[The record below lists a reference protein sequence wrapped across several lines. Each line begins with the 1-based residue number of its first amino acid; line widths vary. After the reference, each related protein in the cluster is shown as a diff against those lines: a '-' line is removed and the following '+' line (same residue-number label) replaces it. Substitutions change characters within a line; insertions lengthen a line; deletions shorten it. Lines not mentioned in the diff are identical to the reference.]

1 MSSRRIASSVLGWGI
16 VLILVG
22 SLLASLRPGGRST
35 AASRRPIDPGKLAD
49 PQKLHGHVT
58 AWGWNIAAKSMR
70 SLVPDFQKR
79 YPNVDVNVEMTA
91 ANIQTRFLLSL
102 AAGEGAPDVMMV
114 QLHEAPRYIAT
125 GRMADL
131 TAVAAKYQKDF
142 PPAAW
147 ANCTGA
153 DGHVYAIPWDVG
165 PCGVFYKRDLF
176 AHYGIDPEKIETW
189 DDYLAAGRKMLK
201 ESGGRTKI
209 LPLGTPNLV
218 HMFEMMLRQLG
229 GQVFDAQ
236 GRIAIDSPEGR
247 QVLDRITQLRDA
259 GICAEVEWFKHEW
272 LASFNDDTIA
282 SYPLAVWLS
291 GTIKD
296 TPGEYTDKRANWGLF
311 KLPAMEPGGRRSSNL
326 GGSSLTI
333 PDQCENKEAA
343 FAFIE
348 YALCTRAGQVA
359 QFRNYNIFPAYL
371 PALEDPFFKQPDPFF
386 GGQPLGAF
394 FAEGVKDL
402 PVMYRTPDWTE
413 TQDYMI
419 QGLTGWATAPV
430 ASRPSSGELLHTLA
444 GKLHRRLGREIAK

>member
-1 MSSRRIASSVLGWGI
+1 MALSRRVRGNLLGWGI

-22 SLLASLRPGGRST
+22 SLLASLRPGGRA
-35 AASRRPIDPGKLAD
+35 AASDTPIDSAKLAD
-49 PQKLHGHVT
+49 CEHLHGHVT

-102 AAGEGAPDVMMV
+102 AAGTGAPDVMMV

-131 TAVAAKYQKDF
+131 TAVAAKYQKAF
-142 PPAAW
+142 PPSAW

-176 AHYGIDPEKIETW
+176 ARYGVDPEKIETW
-189 DDYLAAGRKMLK
+189 DDYLAAGEKILK
-201 ESGGRTKI
+201 ESGGRTKM
-209 LPLGTPNLV
+209 LPLGTQNLV
-218 HMFEMMLRQLG
+218 HVFEIMLRQLG

-236 GRIAIDSPEGR
+236 GRIAIDSPEAQR
-247 QVLDRITQLRDA
+247 VIDLIARLRDA

-282 SYPLAVWLS
+282 SYPLAVWLG
-291 GTIKD
+291 GTLKD
-296 TPGEYTDKRANWGLF
+296 TTGKYSAARANWGLF
-311 KLPAMEPGGRRSSNL
+311 QLPAMEPGGRRSSNL
-326 GGSSLTI
+326 GGSSLVI
-333 PDQCENKEAA
+333 PDQCPNKEAA

-348 YALCTRAGQVA
+348 YALCTREGQVA

-371 PALEDPFFKQPDPFF
+371 PALQDPFFQEPDPFF
-386 GGQPLGAF
+386 GGQPVGAF
-394 FAEGVKDL
+394 FAAGVKDL
-402 PVMYRTPDWTE
+402 PVLYRTPDWTE
-413 TQDYMI
+413 TQDYLI
-419 QGLTGWATAPV
+419 QSLTGWATTPA
-430 ASRPSSGELLHTLA
+430 ASRSSSQELLKTIS
-444 GKLHRRLGREIAK
+444 GKLHRRLGREIAP

>member
-1 MSSRRIASSVLGWGI
+1 MSSRRFASSVLGWGI

-22 SLLASLRPGGRST
+22 SLLASLRPGGRA
-35 AASRRPIDPGKLAD
+35 AASNKSIDPAKLAD
-49 PQKLHGHVT
+49 REHLRGHIT

-79 YPNVDVNVEMTA
+79 YPSVDVNVEMTA

-102 AAGEGAPDVMMV
+102 AAGTGAPDVMMV
-114 QLHEAPRYIAT
+114 QLQEAPRYIAT

-131 TAVAAKYQKDF
+131 TSVAAKYQKDF
-142 PPAAW
+142 PPSAW
-147 ANCTGA
+147 ANCLGA

-176 AHYGIDPEKIETW
+176 ARYGIDPDTIDTW
-189 DDYLAAGRKMLK
+189 DDYLVAGKEMLQK
-201 ESGGRTKI
+201 SGGRTKM

-236 GRIAIDSPEGR
+236 GRIAIDSPEAR
-247 QVLDRITQLRDA
+247 RVIDQIARLREA

-296 TPGEYTDKRANWGLF
+296 TTGEYGDKRANWGLF

-326 GGSSLTI
+326 GGSSLVI
-333 PDQCENKEAA
+333 PDQCPNKEAA

-348 YALCTRAGQVA
+348 YALCTREGQIA

-371 PALEDPFFKQPDPFF
+371 PALADAFMKEPDPFF

-402 PVMYRTPDWTE
+402 PVMYRTSDWTE
-413 TQDYMI
+413 TQDYMT
-419 QGLTGWATAPV
+419 QSLTAWATTP
-430 ASRPSSGELLHTLA
+430 ASTRQPSKELLHTFA
-444 GKLHRRLGREIAK
+444 GKLHRRLGREIAP